1 MKNFIP
7 VSKKSR
13 LARAL
18 FLAFLPA
25 IFLGVLFF
33 PLDSMAKKKKTTD
46 PMTERVAFA
55 FYKLGGVMPDF
66 KAWVESRPEFE
77 DVRISDRD
85 VYTRNEILSLK
96 QRFASY
102 NLDNELISVKIIADL
117 GVEEIQTYGSFDP
130 NAPRR
135 FHLSAN
141 PNSKEI
147 LYFPYDV
154 NGQYIAVIANKIETL
169 LTKEVDEAL
178 FESIRR
184 DIEFDENRKSGRIVL
199 NFLLRPVSADMNQP
213 MLLDGK
219 NQWLMMAE
227 IAMFS
232 AETLSNGTMIWEY
245 RAPWFFFKTEKTVGS
260 LYRE

>member
-1 MKNFIP
+1 MKSLIL
-7 VSKKSR
+7 VSKKSS
-13 LARAL
+13 LARTL

-25 IFLGVLFF
+25 ILLGILFF

-46 PMTERVAFA
+46 PMSERVAFA

-77 DVRISDRD
+77 DVRISDRE

-130 NAPRR
+130 SEPRR
-135 FHLSAN
+135 FRLSAN
-141 PNSKEI
+141 PGGGSV
-147 LYFPYDV
+147 LYFPYEM
-154 NGQYIAVIANKIETL
+154 NGQYIAVIANNLEKV
-169 LTKEVDEAL
+169 LTKDVDEST
-178 FESIRR
+178 FEGIQRE
-184 DIEFDENRKSGRIVL
+184 IEYDARAKTGRVLL
-199 NFLLRPVSADMNQP
+199 NFLLRPVSADMKQP
-213 MLLDGK
+213 MFLDGR

-227 IAMFS
+227 MATFS
-232 AETLSNGTMIWEY
+232 VATPLEGSVIWDY
-245 RAPWFFFKTEKTVGS
+245 RAPWYFSKTEKAVGS
-260 LYRE
+260 LYRQ